1 MRKITRDVRGVA
13 GGHALD
19 CGMIRA
25 VKIDPATGLLT
36 GVRQVLSP
44 HFDARPT
51 GVLPELLVVH
61 GISLPPAEF
70 GGPWIDRLFTGT
82 LPADAHPYFRD
93 IAAQRVSA
101 HALIRRDGQLVQYV
115 PFGERAWHAGPSTY
129 RGRSACNDFSIGVEL
144 EGTDDTP
151 YTEPQ
156 YLSLAGLTAALLAAY
171 PSLSAQAIAGH
182 SEIAPGRKTDP
193 GPSFDW
199 TLLRRLLA
207 ESLRGS

>member
-1 MRKITRDVRGVA
+1 
-13 GGHALD
+13 
-19 CGMIRA
+19 MIRA

-82 LPADAHPYFRD
+82 LPADAHPYFRE